1 MKEKGFGDGGRKAL
15 AGINHSL
22 HFKYGINTKIM
33 DGGNVLGGILQGV
46 EPGGEAGGKSRS
58 DSSLPVQHVHTHFL
72 WVFFLRCIL
81 HLKALVPWMGR
92 EGAQHTSMLYQLT

>member
-33 DGGNVLGGILQGV
+33 DGGNVLRGILQGV
-46 EPGGEAGGKSRS
+46 KPGGGGRLEARAGLILLFL
-58 DSSLPVQHVHTHFL
+58 SSTFTL
-72 WVFFLRCIL
+72 
-81 HLKALVPWMGR
+81 
-92 EGAQHTSMLYQLT
+92 TSSGCSSSYLSST